1 MDPRL
6 EAFKSPEFFRVFG
19 AVASLAGAAE
29 EEELDV
35 SAIVPTADFIAM
47 PMCMRRCCRWSSS
60 FLKISLTRG

>member
-35 SAIVPTADFIAM
+35 SDIEPTADEAIAGVV
-47 PMCMRRCCRWSSS
+47 RQA
-60 FLKISLTRG
+60 